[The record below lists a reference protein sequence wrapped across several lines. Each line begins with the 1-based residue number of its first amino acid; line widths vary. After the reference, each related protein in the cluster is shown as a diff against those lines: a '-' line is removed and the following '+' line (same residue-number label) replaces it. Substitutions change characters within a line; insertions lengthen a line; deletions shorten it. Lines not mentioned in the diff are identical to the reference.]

1 MLAGLS
7 RVYILRIPFCFWAA
21 ARPVVKLAASNTAII
36 ANARNIWI
44 MRSSP
49 YRLCCTLLVEP
60 DVFHACTV
68 GDAVDHDCQP
78 FHPRLPAGCAAVVKE
93 DRSGAVLRQF
103 ALYLPHQLLALFLV
117 GLDGLLIDQLV
128 HFGAAV

>member
-7 RVYILRIPFCFWAA
+7 RVYILRIPPCFWAA
-21 ARPVVKLAASNTAII
+21 AGPVVKLAASNTAII

-44 MRSSP
+44 IRSSP

-78 FHPRLPAGCAAVVKE
+78 FHPRRPAGCAAVVKE
-93 DRSGAVLRQF
+93 NWSGAVLGQ
-103 ALYLPHQLLALFLV
+103 LPFDLPDQLLAVLLV
-117 GLDGLLIDQLV
+117 G
-128 HFGAAV
+128 